1 MHTRDLRWPY
11 HTLDPLFPTS
21 ETQGRMVTSS
31 RKARVHSYST
41 RSLTSEH
48 LYTKQSAPNIQAGKA
63 FSHVGVKIWNEIPT
77 NLKS

>member
-1 MHTRDLRWPY
+1 
-11 HTLDPLFPTS
+11 
-21 ETQGRMVTSS
+21 MVTSS